1 MHLFITKLEGFTE
14 VKLVIKGIP
23 GRRHRIS
30 KAIEESGNT
39 LENQLHSFNVLY
51 TITEVKMYLSF
62 HGSFSALFIFF
73 FILTVTKLN
82 YPMINFL

>member
-23 GRRHRIS
+23 GRRHRIR

-51 TITEVKMYLSF
+51 TITEVKMYLSS
-62 HGSFSALFIFF
+62 HGSFSALFIYYFDHYK
-73 FILTVTKLN
+73 IKLSHD
-82 YPMINFL
+82 